1 MLTRS
6 LSNNIHNQVKSVVED
21 LINKAVT
28 RRKKVTWASKG
39 VTEARTFEIEPWRR
53 IRPTPPTRVRSAD
66 KGAHDKPFTLPYA
79 PMMKPLADYSDYE
92 PPKPQASLFQMVALA
107 GIERRAG
114 RTVPSPPAECE
125 LVLIDDDDDDGDKKP
140 GPSSAPLARTQP
152 VSLAVIYAVAEE
164 LRNVKDMNAF
174 IKDSEEVKLKIE
186 LDEEFDVWAE
196 DMYNE

>member
-66 KGAHDKPFTLPYA
+66 KGTHDEPFTLPYA
-79 PMMKPLADYSDYE
+79 PMMKPLADYSDYA
-92 PPKPQASLFQMVALA
+92 PKPTHPMPSW
-107 GIERRAG
+107 I
-114 RTVPSPPAECE
+114 VPSPPAECE
-125 LVLIDDDDDDGDKKP
+125 LVLIDDDDDDDKKP
-140 GPSSAPLARTQP
+140 SSAAPLARTQP
-152 VSLAVIYAVAEE
+152 VSLAVIYAIAEE
-164 LRNVKDMNAF
+164 LRKVKNMNEF
-174 IKDSEEVKLKIE
+174 IKESDKME
-186 LDEEFDVWAE
+186 LEQDLDDEFDVWAE

>member
-1 MLTRS
+1 
-6 LSNNIHNQVKSVVED
+6 VDD
-21 LINKAVT
+21 LINKVAI
-28 RRKKVTWASKG
+28 RKRVTWASNG

-53 IRPTPPTRVRSAD
+53 IRGTPPTRIRSSD
-66 KGAHDKPFTLPYA
+66 KGTYDEPFTLPDA

-125 LVLIDDDDDDGDKKP
+125 LVLIDDDDDGDDDGDKKP

-152 VSLAVIYAVAEE
+152 VSLAVIYALAEE
-164 LRNVKDMNAF
+164 LRKVKDMNEF
-174 IKDSEEVKLKIE
+174 IKNSEKVKLKYE
-186 LDEEFDVWAE
+186 LDDEFDVWAE